1 MEIYFSFK
9 FIMKAE
15 LLVVYSLFFSIY
27 SAFSQDCRFVREVKQ
42 REPALERSIRKWRWK
57 ERDSRQL
64 HCYEMQYTGH
74 GITSANLC
82 DLSFLDSLI
91 FRGDHRGHP
100 CAVTYVEESG
110 RLVVGMPR
118 NYSEGRRGYL
128 QLMEG
133 YKRIL
138 EKGNGGF
145 LFCLSRMHLP
155 CWLYFVLDNEGNLY
169 GIEVPLPPGKEV
181 RILDHAELL
190 SARDWDEE
198 NADMRESVN
207 PYYPEFE
214 LDLSCYGEWEL
225 YDLLS
230 ARFGDR
236 RVEIRCDSE
245 EEWILLRAVWQA
257 SGKKDPGEGK
267 LLLEA
272 CTPDGQR
279 IRRFTYR
286 KLKRR
291 YEVFVRNN

>member
-1 MEIYFSFK
+1 
-9 FIMKAE
+9 MKAE
-15 LLVVYSLFFSIY
+15 LLVVYFLFFSIY
-27 SAFSQDCRFVREVKQ
+27 SAFSQDYRFVREVKQ
-42 REPALERSIRKWRWK
+42 REPALEHSIKKWK

-74 GITSANLC
+74 GITSANLS

-91 FRGDHRGHP
+91 FRGYHRGHP

-133 YKRIL
+133 YKKIL

-145 LFCLSRMHLP
+145 LFCLSRMRLP

-181 RILDHAELL
+181 RILDHGELL

-207 PYYPEFE
+207 LYDPEFE

-230 ARFGDR
+230 ARFRDR

-267 LLLEA
+267 LLLEV

-279 IRRFTYR
+279 IRRFTYG

-291 YEVFVRNN
+291 YGAFVRNN

>member
-15 LLVVYSLFFSIY
+15 LLVVYFFFFSIY
-27 SAFSQDCRFVREVKQ
+27 SAFSQDYRFVREVKQ
-42 REPALERSIRKWRWK
+42 RVPALERSIRKWRWR

-74 GITSANLC
+74 GITAANLR

-91 FRGDHRGHP
+91 LKGDHHGHP
-100 CAVTYVEESG
+100 SAITYVEETG
-110 RLVVGMPR
+110 RLVGMPW
-118 NYSEGRRGYL
+118 NYSESRRGYRL
-128 QLMEG
+128 LMEG
-133 YKRIL
+133 YKKIL

-145 LFCLSRMHLP
+145 LFCLPRMRVP
-155 CWLYFVLDNEGNLY
+155 CWFYFVLDKEGNLY
-169 GIEVPLPPGKEV
+169 GIDIPLPPDKET
-181 RILDHAELL
+181 RIWDHEELL
-190 SARDWDEE
+190 SARDWDGE
-198 NADMRESVN
+198 NADMREVVN

-214 LDLSCYGEWEL
+214 LDLSCYGEREL
-225 YDLLS
+225 YDLLT

-257 SGKKDPGEGK
+257 SAGDGK

-291 YEVFVRNN
+291 YGVFVKNS